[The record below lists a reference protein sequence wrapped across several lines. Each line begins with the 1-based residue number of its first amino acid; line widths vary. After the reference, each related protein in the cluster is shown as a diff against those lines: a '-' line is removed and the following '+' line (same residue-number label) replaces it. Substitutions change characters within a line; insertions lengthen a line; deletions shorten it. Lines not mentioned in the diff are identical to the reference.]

1 MQTYASKTG
10 RLVTRSTH
18 SRSIR
23 RDDHDYNNKLIS
35 KWVVDS
41 LQQEQEVKLESI
53 NLESIHIRRK

>member
-10 RLVTRSTH
+10 RLVARSTH

-23 RDDHDYNNKLIS
+23 RDDRDYNNKLIS